1 MADQSASSATVSL
14 KLLSRPRF
22 GGPDNFFPPHLGR
35 AGGLPGQCGIA
46 FDWIYLLELQ

>member
-1 MADQSASSATVSL
+1 MTSRIFRHRQPETAFTATF
-14 KLLSRPRF
+14 R
-22 GGPDNFFPPHLGR
+22 GPDNFFSPCLGH